1 MTTRPRWQLVITA
14 IATIGLTALA
24 GCSGNSTA
32 GGGSNTSASS
42 DSTTS
47 DSTTSDSTT
56 SDSTT
61 SSAAVSSSDAGTSG
75 AGGASSGGAGTETSG
90 AASSMS
96 DSAGSSVSG
105 TAGSAASLVPA
116 AIRTKGTLTVATDA
130 TYAPNEFIKP
140 GSSTIVGLDPDL
152 AEALGKQL
160 GLKLDLVNAKFD
172 TIIPGMQSGKYDMG
186 LSAFTDTKAREKIVD
201 FVVYYQTGESFFVKS
216 SDTTIYDGLESL
228 CGKKVSVENGTTE
241 QTDAQDQ
248 STKCVAAGKPKVE
261 VLSFADQ
268 NAANLAVS
276 SGRADLGFADTQVVG
291 YMLTQSNG
299 QFKETG
305 KPVNVTPSGIAL
317 PKGNGMSAA
326 VAAALK
332 NMVADGTYASV
343 FKQWGMADNMIP
355 ASEIKINAGIS

>member
-1 MTTRPRWQLVITA
+1 MSTPPRWKLVLAASAAIGITA
-14 IATIGLTALA
+14 LT
-24 GCSGNSTA
+24 GCSSSSAGAGSSTSA
-32 GGGSNTSASS
+32 SLDTATTSAAASSSDDVGSSEATSASS
-42 DSTTS
+42 APTDT
-47 DSTTSDSTT
+47 
-56 SDSTT
+56 
-61 SSAAVSSSDAGTSG
+61 ATSG
-75 AGGASSGGAGTETSG
+75 AMSG
-90 AASSMS
+90 
-96 DSAGSSVSG
+96 SAGSSASG
-105 TAGSAASLVPA
+105 SSADSAASLVPA
-116 AIRTKGTLTVATDA
+116 AIKAKGTLTVATDA

-152 AEALGKQL
+152 AVALGKQL
-160 GLKLDLVNAKFD
+160 GLKLNLVNAKFD

-186 LSAFTDTKAREKIVD
+186 LSAYTDTKEREKVVD

-216 SDTTIYDGLESL
+216 ADTASYAGLESL

-248 STKCVAAGKPKVE
+248 SKKCTAAGKPKVD

-276 SGRADLGFADTQVVG
+276 SGRADVGFADTQVVG

-317 PKGNGMSAA
+317 PKGNGMAPA
-326 VAAALK
+326 VQAALK
-332 NMVADGTYASV
+332 NLVADGSYATI
-343 FKQWGMADNMIP
+343 FKQWGMETNMIP
-355 ASEIKINAGIS
+355 ASEMKINAGIS

>member
-1 MTTRPRWQLVITA
+1 MSTRPRFPLVITA

-24 GCSGNSTA
+24 GCGSSST
-32 GGGSNTSASS
+32 GGGSTSTSS
-42 DSTTS
+42 DT
-47 DSTTSDSTT
+47 
-56 SDSTT
+56 TT
-61 SSAAVSSSDAGTSG
+61 SSAAPPSSDASSSSP
-75 AGGASSGGAGTETSG
+75 AGASSASADTATSG
-90 AASSMS
+90 VGSSS
-96 DSAGSSVSG
+96 PDSAGS
-105 TAGSAASLVPA
+105 AGSSAPGGSADSPASLVPA
-116 AIRTKGTLTVATDA
+116 AIKSKGTLTVATDA

-152 AEALGKQL
+152 AVALGKQL
-160 GLKLDLVNAKFD
+160 GLKLNLVNAKFD
-172 TIIPGMQSGKYDMG
+172 TIIPGLQSGKYDMG
-186 LSAFTDTKAREKIVD
+186 LSAYTDTKAREKVVD

-216 SDTTIYDGLESL
+216 SETATYAGLESL

-241 QTDAQDQ
+241 QSDAEGQ
-248 STKCVAAGKPKVE
+248 STKCTAAGKAKVE

-317 PKGNGMSAA
+317 PKGNGMAAA
-326 VAAALK
+326 VQAALK
-332 NMVADGTYASV
+332 NMVADGTYATV
-343 FKQWGMADNMIP
+343 FKQWGMEMNMIP
-355 ASEIKINAGIS
+355 AAEIKINAGIS

>member
-1 MTTRPRWQLVITA
+1 MSIRPRWQLVITTV
-14 IATIGLTALA
+14 ATIGLTALA
-24 GCSGNSTA
+24 GCSSSSSSGAS
-32 GGGSNTSASS
+32 GGGGTSASSTSASS
-42 DSTTS
+42 DT
-47 DSTTSDSTT
+47 
-56 SDSTT
+56 TT
-61 SSAAVSSSDAGTSG
+61 SSAATSSSDAGTSG
-75 AGGASSGGAGTETSG
+75 AADASSAGADTASSG
-90 AASSMS
+90 AAANSS
-96 DSAGSSVSG
+96 DPAGSSASG
-105 TAGSAASLVPA
+105 GPADSPASLVPA
-116 AIRTKGTLTVATDA
+116 AIKSKGTLTVATDA

-152 AEALGKQL
+152 AVALGKQL
-160 GLKLDLVNAKFD
+160 GLKLNLVNAKFD
-172 TIIPGMQSGKYDMG
+172 TIIPGLQSGKYDMG
-186 LSAFTDTKAREKIVD
+186 LSAYTDTKAREKVVD

-216 SDTTIYDGLESL
+216 SDTATYAGLESL

-248 STKCVAAGKPKVE
+248 STKCTAAGKAKVE

-317 PKGNGMSAA
+317 PKGNGMAAA
-326 VAAALK
+326 VQAALK
-332 NMVADGTYASV
+332 NLVADGTYATV
-343 FKQWGMADNMIP
+343 FKQWGMEMNMIP
-355 ASEIKINAGIS
+355 AAEVKINAGIS